1 MSRLTL
7 QGWIK
12 QIESDIGADELA
24 NYLFR
29 EEIAKGIIR
38 QASPEMINEY
48 KQKLEWLKE
57 LQHYK
62 DLEEQGR
69 LINEED
75 VLKFYYID
83 SEDKYVV
90 GQRLDTMYYAEITE
104 RFSLAFYM
112 SRYLPWGEHVVD
124 EKSAWKEHT
133 YCSEPREIPFT
144 EWLKGFME
152 QQAKLAELKG
162 EKDG

>member
-1 MSRLTL
+1 MSRLTKRVIDEVFL
-7 QGWIK
+7 CDA
-12 QIESDIGADELA
+12 ESSICK
-24 NYLFR
+24 
-29 EEIAKGIIR
+29 EICESMDNFDHPCEVC
-38 QASPEMINEY
+38 QINEAL
-48 KQKLEWLKE
+48 KKLA
-57 LQHYK
+57 HYE

-90 GQRLDTMYYAEITE
+90 GQRLDTMYYAKVTE

-152 QQAKLAELKG
+152 QQAKLAELG
-162 EKDG
+162 V